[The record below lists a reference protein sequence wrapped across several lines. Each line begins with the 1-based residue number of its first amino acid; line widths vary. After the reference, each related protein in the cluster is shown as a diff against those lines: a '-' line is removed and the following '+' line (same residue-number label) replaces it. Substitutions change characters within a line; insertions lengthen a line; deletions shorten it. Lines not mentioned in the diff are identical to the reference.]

1 MVMSILTFE
10 NRSDA
15 GPEGETGEEAT
26 MRYAKAMRYFVETE
40 GGSFVFAGCIDS
52 QVIGEGGEGF
62 QFVSIMRYPSP
73 SGVPHLG
80 RRVRRLITVRMERV
94 DG

>member
-1 MVMSILTFE
+1 
-10 NRSDA
+10 
-15 GPEGETGEEAT
+15 
-26 MRYAKAMRYFVETE
+26 MRYAKAMRYVVETE